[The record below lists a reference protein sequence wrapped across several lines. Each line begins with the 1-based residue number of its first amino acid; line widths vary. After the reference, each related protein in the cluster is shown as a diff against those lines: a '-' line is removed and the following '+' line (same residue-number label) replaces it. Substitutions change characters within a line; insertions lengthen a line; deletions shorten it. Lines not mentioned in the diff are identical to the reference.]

1 MDIRNRNILLGGAAA
16 AVLVAAVGGIFLG
29 SSVFAPVENH
39 VGEEA
44 AAHAAELGGATANDE
59 HAGETEGHADEGGEH
74 TEEGAEHPGEA
85 GEVVMSE
92 DMLNQSGVVLETLS
106 ASLLAQEIVS
116 QATVVS
122 SPDGEAVL
130 TARASGSISAIRKRL
145 GDPVTRGETIAVVNS
160 PEAAGLAASLA
171 GAKARFDQAKSSFDR
186 EKRLFDQGVTARQDL
201 EAAQAELTSAEAE
214 YRRSGAAARA
224 AHVSDDGTSVYI
236 SSPIAGRI
244 TEVTSGAKLGA
255 YVTPDTILFR
265 IADPSKIQIEG
276 AVPLADAGRI
286 APGDKAIVETP
297 TGGSITAT
305 VRSVTPSGSAESRS
319 ASVVLA
325 VTTGA
330 EHLQPGRFAKVV
342 IRAKG
347 GDGGA
352 GVFVLPDE
360 AVQNIEG
367 QDVVFV
373 RSEEGFDAMKVRT
386 GTRSGG
392 RTEILS
398 GLTAGQVVATRNAFL
413 LKAEL
418 GKGAAEH
425 GH

>member
-1 MDIRNRNILLGGAAA
+1 MDIRNKNVLLGGAAA
-16 AVLVAAVGGIFLG
+16 VVVVTALAGVFLG
-29 SSVFAPVENH
+29 RSVFAPAENH
-39 VGEEA
+39 AGESPEQ
-44 AAHAAELGGATANDE
+44 HATELGGAAPSDE
-59 HAGETEGHADEGGEH
+59 HAGEEGEHGDEGGEH
-74 TEEGAEHPGEA
+74 AGEA
-85 GEVVMSE
+85 GEVAMSE
-92 DMLNQSGVVLETLS
+92 EMIKQSGVVLETLS
-106 ASLLAQEIVS
+106 PSLLAQEIVA

-122 SPDGEAVL
+122 APDGEAVL
-130 TARASGSISAIRKRL
+130 TARAAGTISAIRKRL
-145 GDPVTRGETIAVVNS
+145 GDPVARGETVAVVNS
-160 PEAAGLAASLA
+160 PEAAGIAAALS
-171 GAKARFDQAKSSFDR
+171 GAKARFDQAKSAFDR

-214 YRRSGAAARA
+214 YNRSSAASRAAR
-224 AHVSDDGTSVYI
+224 VSDDGTSVFI

-244 TEVTSGAKLGA
+244 TEVTTATKLGA
-255 YVTPDTILFR
+255 YVTPETILFR
-265 IADPSKIQIEG
+265 IADPTKIQIEG

-286 APGDKAIVETP
+286 APGDVATVETP

-305 VRSVTPSGSAESRS
+305 VRSVTPSGNAESRS
-319 ASVVLA
+319 ASVVLS
-325 VTTGA
+325 VTKGA
-330 EHLQPGRFAKVV
+330 ENLQPGRFARVV
-342 IRAKG
+342 IRAKAG
-347 GDGGA
+347 AGGA

-373 RSEEGFDAMKVRT
+373 RSEEGFDAMKVQT

-398 GLTAGQVVATRNAFL
+398 GLKAGQVVATRNAFL

>member
-1 MDIRNRNILLGGAAA
+1 MDIRNKNVLLGSAAA
-16 AVLVAAVGGIFLG
+16 GVIVIAVAGIFLG
-29 SSVFAPVENH
+29 RSVFAPTQNH
-39 VGEEA
+39 AGESAEQ
-44 AAHAAELGGATANDE
+44 HAAELGGAATGE
-59 HAGETEGHADEGGEH
+59 HAGEEGEHAEEGGEH
-74 TEEGAEHPGEA
+74 AGEA
-85 GEVVMSE
+85 GEVAMSE
-92 DMLNQSGVVLETLS
+92 DMLKQSGVVLEKLTP
-106 ASLLAQEIVS
+106 SLLAQEIVA

-122 SPDGEAVL
+122 APDGEAVL

-145 GDPVTRGETIAVVNS
+145 GDPVKRGETIAVVNS
-160 PEAAGLAASLA
+160 PEAAGIAAALS
-171 GAKARFDQAKSSFDR
+171 GAKARFDQATSAFNR

-214 YRRSGAAARA
+214 YRRSDAASRAAR
-224 AHVSDDGTSVYI
+224 VSDDGTSVFI

-244 TEVTSGAKLGA
+244 TEVTSAAKLGT
-255 YVTPDTILFR
+255 YVTPDAILFR

-286 APGDKAIVETP
+286 APGDVAIVETP

-325 VTTGA
+325 VTSGA
-330 EHLQPGRFAKVV
+330 ENLQPGRFARVV

-347 GDGGA
+347 GAGGA

-367 QDVVFV
+367 EDVVFV

>member
-1 MDIRNRNILLGGAAA
+1 MDIRNRNVLLGGAAV
-16 AVLVAAVGGIFLG
+16 AVLVTVAGGVLLG
-29 SSVFAPVENH
+29 RTVFAPAENH
-39 VGEEA
+39 SGEGAE
-44 AAHAAELGGATANDE
+44 AHAAELGGVAASDE
-59 HAGETEGHADEGGEH
+59 HAGETEEHAEEGGAHADEGGD
-74 TEEGAEHPGEA
+74 AGEV
-85 GEVVMSE
+85 GEVVMTE
-92 DMLNQSGVVLETLS
+92 DMLKQSGVVLETLS

-130 TARASGSISAIRKRL
+130 TARAAGSISAIRKRL

-160 PEAAGLAASLA
+160 PEAAGLAASLS
-171 GAKARFDQAKSSFDR
+171 GAKARFDQAKSAFDR

-214 YRRSGAAARA
+214 YRRSEAAARA
-224 AHVSDDGTSVYI
+224 ARVSDDGTSVYI

-297 TGGSITAT
+297 AGGSITAT

-330 EHLQPGRFAKVV
+330 ENLQPGRFAKVI

-347 GDGGA
+347 GAGGA

-373 RSEEGFDAMKVRT
+373 RSDEGFDAMKVRT

-398 GLTAGQVVATRNAFL
+398 GVTAGQVVATRNAFL